1 MRECIH
7 SPQQTHEPDSLSEVT
22 QVAEPK
28 PCAISAFVLRSFNE
42 LHLLCSVMALE
53 ENWRREARPD
63 IYYNVV
69 GEAYRVVATQEF
81 ASTRVEG

>member
-1 MRECIH
+1 
-7 SPQQTHEPDSLSEVT
+7 
-22 QVAEPK
+22 
-28 PCAISAFVLRSFNE
+28 
-42 LHLLCSVMALE
+42 MALE